1 MTTTTIEKVTVK
13 QASQAINQL
22 ATNFME
28 SNEIDADLLSI
39 VTTGITTNTT
49 AHLRDYMLGMP
60 NDFGVEFMIRFA
72 EAIVEKTEAHNSYAI
87 KTILS
92 AFYFENSESYK
103 ANKLVAEALEVN
115 PNYSLAKLLTRVFNS
130 GWPVAGFVSMRNDLH
145 PKVILAIKEDAEVE
159 LNN

>member
-39 VTTGITTNTT
+39 VTTGITSDTIR
-49 AHLRDYMLGMP
+49 HLRDYMMGMP
-60 NDFGVEFMIRFA
+60 ADFGVGFMIKFA

-92 AFYFENSESYK
+92 AFYFENSEVDK
-103 ANKLVAEALEVN
+103 ANKLLAEVLESN
-115 PNYSLAKLLTRVFNS
+115 PNYSLAKLLLRVFEA
-130 GWPVAGFVSMRNDLH
+130 GWPVEAFVTMRKELH
-145 PKVILAIKEDAEVE
+145 PKVILAIKEDSEIE

>member
-28 SNEIDADLLSI
+28 SKEIDADLLSI
-39 VTTGITTNTT
+39 VTIGITTNTT
-49 AHLRDYMLGMP
+49 AQLRDYFLGMP
-60 NDFGVEFMIRFA
+60 DDFGVKFMIEFA

-92 AFYFENSESYK
+92 AFYFENSEIGK
-103 ANKLVAEALEVN
+103 ANKLLAEALESN
-115 PNYSLAKLLTRVFNS
+115 PNYSLAKLLTRVFNA
-130 GWPVAGFVSMRNDLH
+130 GWPVEAFVTMRKELH
-145 PKVILAIKEDAEVE
+145 PKVILAIKDEADVE
-159 LNN
+159 LIN

>member
-28 SNEIDADLLSI
+28 SNEIDADLLLI
-39 VTTGITTNTT
+39 VTKGITTNTI

-60 NDFGVEFMIRFA
+60 ADFGVGFMINFA
-72 EAIVEKTEAHNSYAI
+72 EAIEAQTPAENSYAI

-92 AFYFENSESYK
+92 AFYYENLDSTK
-103 ANKLVAEALEVN
+103 AKAKVDEALAIN
-115 PNYSLAKLLTRVFNS
+115 PSYSLAQLLSRVFGS
-130 GWPVAGFVSMRNDLH
+130 GWSAESFVSMRSELH
-145 PKVILAIKEDAEVE
+145 PKVILSIKDDAEVE
-159 LNN
+159 LS

>member
-60 NDFGVEFMIRFA
+60 NDFGVQFMIRFA
-72 EAIVEKTEAHNSYAI
+72 EAIAEKTETHNS
-87 KTILS
+87 
-92 AFYFENSESYK
+92 
-103 ANKLVAEALEVN
+103 
-115 PNYSLAKLLTRVFNS
+115 
-130 GWPVAGFVSMRNDLH
+130 
-145 PKVILAIKEDAEVE
+145 
-159 LNN
+159 